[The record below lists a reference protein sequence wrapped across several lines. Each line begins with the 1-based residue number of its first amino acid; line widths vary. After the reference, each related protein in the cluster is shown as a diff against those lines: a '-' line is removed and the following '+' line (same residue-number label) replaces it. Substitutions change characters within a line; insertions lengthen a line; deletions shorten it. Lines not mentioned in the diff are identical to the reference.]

1 MRACVRFGLLLMS
14 LILVLPALHAPPPAL
29 AQLVDNGD
37 GTVTQT
43 RSDGL
48 VLMWL
53 KDANTPAIT
62 GWPANPGFAY
72 WDGSS
77 YTDTLRRNQAGYW
90 LNYINSLSHLGY
102 SDWRLPSAYNI
113 DGTLCVGQDCSGS
126 ELGYLYYTELGNAS
140 GGPLTN
146 TGPFTNLQDKEYWT
160 GTTVYRNTVVD
171 YHYYLNFSNGF
182 QEAVRYGIYLGYHA
196 TAVRDLSPRVAYIS
210 PSPAITQVPVDTDI
224 IVVFS
229 KAMDQTTINTD
240 NFTLSSASG
249 AVNGT
254 LLYDAATKTA
264 TFTPSADLAEGTVYV
279 TTLSTAIKETGGY
292 GLPWVYTSTFTTAA
306 PAVDNDGD
314 GVLNAVDD
322 SPDNAAIATPQ
333 ASTGTGTMTVNIS
346 GNAGAAL
353 TGVSA
358 LLATDSSLNQSGKP
372 SDYSFSHGL
381 VSFVISGISAGAT
394 VTVTITL
401 PASVPAG
408 TKYYKID
415 SSGFHEFADAV
426 ISGNTVTLD
435 LTDGGAL
442 DDDGTANGVIV
453 DPGGVAVPV
462 SSSSSGGSSSSGSGG
477 GCFIA
482 TAAFGSPMAEEV
494 VVLRE
499 FRDKHLLT
507 NPAGRAFVDAYYR
520 FSPASAGVIA
530 ETETLR
536 QLSRW
541 GLFPIVYA
549 IKYPALALML
559 PVFGFVLVVMAVRR
573 GRK

>member
-1 MRACVRFGLLLMS
+1 MRACIRLGMLLLS
-14 LILVLPALHAPPPAL
+14 LFLVLPALLFTASPAL

-43 RSDGL
+43 RSDGI

-62 GWPANPGFAY
+62 GWPVNPGF
-72 WDGSS
+72 S
-77 YTDTLRRNQAGYW
+77 YEDTMNRGRATYW
-90 LNYINSLSHLGY
+90 LNYINSLSYLGY
-102 SDWRLPSAYNI
+102 SDWRFPSAYNI
-113 DGTLCVGQDCSGS
+113 DGTQCRGQDCDGG
-126 ELGYLYYTELGNAS
+126 EYGYLFYAELGNAS

-146 TGPFTNLQDKEYWT
+146 TGPFTNLQSEKYWSGT
-160 GTTVYRNTVVD
+160 GIVILALHYD
-171 YHYYLNFSNGF
+171 YFFDFSNGYQDF
-182 QEAVRYGIYLGYHA
+182 LRTGAFGLYHAWAVRE
-196 TAVRDLSPRVAYIS
+196 LSPRVAYIS
-210 PSPAITQVPVDTDI
+210 PSPAITQVPVDATI

-229 KAMDQTTINTD
+229 KAMDQSTINTD
-240 NFTLSSASG
+240 NFTLSSPSG
-249 AVNGT
+249 EVNGT
-254 LLYDAATKTA
+254 LLYDAAQKTA

-279 TTLSTAIKETGGY
+279 TTLSTAIEETGGY
-292 GLPWVYTSTFTTAA
+292 GLPWVYTSTFTTVA
-306 PAVDNDGD
+306 PAIDNDGD

-333 ASTGTGTMTVNIS
+333 ASTGTGKITVNVS
-346 GNAGAAL
+346 GNAGASL

-372 SDYSFSHGL
+372 SDYNFTHGL
-381 VSFVISGISAGAT
+381 VSFIVSGISAGAT
-394 VTVTITL
+394 VTVTMNMPRSL
-401 PASVPAG
+401 PSG
-408 TKYYKID
+408 TKYYKVD
-415 SSGFHEFADAV
+415 SSGFHEHADAV

-435 LTDGGAL
+435 LTDGGAF

-462 SSSSSGGSSSSGSGG
+462 SSSGGGGG

-482 TAAFGSPMAEEV
+482 TAAFGSHMADEV

-499 FRDKHLLT
+499 FRDRFLLT
-507 NPAGRAFVDAYYR
+507 NPAGRAFVDSYYR
-520 FSPASAGVIA
+520 FSPAAAEVIA
-530 ETETLR
+530 ESETLR

-549 IKYPALALML
+549 IKYPALALAL
-559 PVFGFVLVVMAVRR
+559 PLFGFVLVVIAVRR

>member
-1 MRACVRFGLLLMS
+1 MLLLS
-14 LILVLPALHAPPPAL
+14 LFLVLPALLFTASPAL

-62 GWPANPGFAY
+62 GWPVNPGF
-72 WDGSS
+72 S
-77 YTDTLRRNQAGYW
+77 YNDTMNRGRAGYW
-90 LNYINSLSHLGY
+90 LDYINSISYLGY
-102 SDWRLPSAYNI
+102 SDWRFPTAYNI
-113 DGTLCVGQDCSGS
+113 DGTRCRGQDCTGS

-140 GGPLTN
+140 GGPLSN
-146 TGPFTNLQDKEYWT
+146 SGLFTNLQSARYWT
-160 GTTVYRNTVVD
+160 DPTLIISAGEYPCFF
-171 YHYYLNFSNGF
+171 NFSDGAQDF
-182 QEAVRYGIYLGYHA
+182 VSRGLYDLYHAWAVRE
-196 TAVRDLSPRVAYIS
+196 VSPRVKYIS
-210 PSPAITQVPVDTDI
+210 PAPAVTEVAVDTDI

-229 KAMDQTTINTD
+229 KTMDQTTIDTA
-240 NFTLSSASG
+240 NFTLSSASS

-254 LLYDAATKTA
+254 LVYDSANKTA

-292 GLPWVYTSTFTTAA
+292 GLPWVYTSTFTTVA
-306 PAVDNDGD
+306 PAIDNDGD

-333 ASTGTGTMTVNIS
+333 ASTGTGKITVNVS
-346 GNAGAAL
+346 GNAGASL

-372 SDYSFSHGL
+372 SDYNFTHGL
-381 VSFVISGISAGAT
+381 VSFIVSGISAGAT
-394 VTVTITL
+394 VTVTMNMPRSL
-401 PASVPAG
+401 PSG
-408 TKYYKID
+408 TKYYKVD
-415 SSGFHEFADAV
+415 SSGFHEHADAV

-435 LTDGGAL
+435 LTDGGAF

-462 SSSSSGGSSSSGSGG
+462 SSSGGGGGG

-482 TAAFGSPMAEEV
+482 TAAFGSHMADEV

-499 FRDKHLLT
+499 FRDRFLLT
-507 NPAGRAFVDAYYR
+507 NPAGRAFVDSYYR
-520 FSPASAGVIA
+520 FSPAAAEVIA
-530 ETETLR
+530 ESETLR

-549 IKYPALALML
+549 IKYPALALAFPL
-559 PVFGFVLVVMAVRR
+559 FGFVLVVIAVRR